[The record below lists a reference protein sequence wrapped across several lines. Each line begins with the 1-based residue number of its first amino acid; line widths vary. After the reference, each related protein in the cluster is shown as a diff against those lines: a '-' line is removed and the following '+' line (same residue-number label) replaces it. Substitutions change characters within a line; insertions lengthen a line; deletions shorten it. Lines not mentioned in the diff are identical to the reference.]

1 MNVRKLYEY
10 IASKNS
16 SVNKNYIGIFLSS
29 HPECNGALEKLIVSG
44 YVMEVDGLYGV
55 TNKPYIEDADE
66 EDDGP
71 DTDWG
76 RGDRNHVEYD
86 EDYDR

>member
-44 YVMEVDGLYGV
+44 YVMEVDGLYGGARLQRPV
-55 TNKPYIEDADE
+55 FH
-66 EDDGP
+66 
-71 DTDWG
+71 
-76 RGDRNHVEYD
+76 RN
-86 EDYDR
+86 RIQ